1 VRTPPSLLAAL
12 AVLVL
17 AGSSCGTEG
26 PGTGSA
32 APSASG
38 SASAASPPAQVPSAR
53 GEVTTRYPVTV
64 LDDGDGA
71 ELCVGGVADSLPP
84 QCGGPR
90 LVGWDWADHQ
100 GDFESRGGVRWG
112 DFLVTGTFDG
122 TSLTPTEVVPGDQ
135 VDPPAPQDD
144 ADRFATPCPEPE
156 GGWRVLDPAKTT
168 QASEDRTFRAAER
181 LEGYAYSWVDQS
193 INPVWDDW
201 QDGTATD
208 SEAEQALDDPALLVI
223 NVKVTGDPADA
234 ERTLRETWGGSLC
247 VTRAQHTQQEL
258 MGIAQELF
266 DLPGSLGGGPED
278 DWVDFQVLYDDGSY
292 QAWADTAYG
301 AGTVVVTSALVD
313 AG

>member
-1 VRTPPSLLAAL
+1 MRTPPSLLAAL
-12 AVLVL
+12 AALVL

-26 PGTGSA
+26 SGTGSPAPGHPGSAAARPAHVPA
-32 APSASG
+32 AP
-38 SASAASPPAQVPSAR
+38 

-90 LVGWDWADHQ
+90 LVGWDWADHA
-100 GDFESRGGVRWG
+100 GDFETRSGVRWG

-144 ADRFATPCPEPE
+144 QDRFATPCPEPE
-156 GGWRVLDPAKTT
+156 GGWRVLDPGKTT
-168 QASEDRTFRAAER
+168 QATQDRTFEAAQR

-208 SEAEQALDDPALLVI
+208 SETEQSLNDPTLLII
-223 NVKVTGDPADA
+223 NVKVTGDPVAA

-247 VTRAQHTQQEL
+247 VTQAQHTQKEL
-258 MGIAQELF
+258 MAIADDLF

-278 DWVDFQVLYDDGSY
+278 DWVDFEVLYDDGSY
-292 QAWADTAYG
+292 QAWADATYG
-301 AGTVVVTSALVD
+301 AGTVVVTSALVE
-313 AG
+313 AGD

>member
-156 GGWRVLDPAKTT
+156 GGWRVLHPAKTT